1 MTDHRLDLAEALLA
15 KARSTSFEGER
26 DSFVS
31 GAYQQLG
38 AFLDAGRPALHP
50 EPEGGPRADRSQ
62 RTVPATTPPVPV
74 GTGADDGLRSGAG
87 AVPGDGQE
95 PGDDDTDE
103 VLVVDLAAAERAYRS
118 QSAWGA
124 RAGALIDLTI

>member
-26 DSFVS
+26 DSFVT

-38 AFLDAGRPALHP
+38 AFLDSGRPALHP
-50 EPEGGPRADRSQ
+50 KAEGGQRATRPR
-62 RTVPATTPPVPV
+62 RTVPVTALPVPV
-74 GTGADDGLRSGAG
+74 ENGAGTGAGTDLE
-87 AVPGDGQE
+87 DGQAPE
-95 PGDDDTDE
+95 DDDTDP

-118 QSAWGA
+118 QSAWA
-124 RAGALIDLTI
+124 APAGALIDLTI